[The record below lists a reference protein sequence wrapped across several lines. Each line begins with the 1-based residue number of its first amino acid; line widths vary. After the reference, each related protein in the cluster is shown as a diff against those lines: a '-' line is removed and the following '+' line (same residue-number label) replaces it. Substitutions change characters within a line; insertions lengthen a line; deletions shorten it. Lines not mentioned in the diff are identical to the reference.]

1 MAASRPNQAAQ
12 LIERSFGAR
21 PEFDSRL
28 EPCKFFARP
37 RFDFGLEPGL
47 EPELDSGL
55 NFAFFFA
62 RPELDS
68 GLNFAFFFARHA
80 TPKISGSENDILALH
95 PRRI

>member
-62 RPELDS
+62 R
-68 GLNFAFFFARHA
+68 HA
-80 TPKISGSENDILALH
+80 TPKISGSENDVLALH